1 MTDKKDVFIFSDF
14 LENNSYIFKKNIPEL
29 TNENYNKIL
38 SKLKKSEYGYDNNNK
53 DKIQQQKDILCS
65 FVYFYPT
72 DKKKDINLTYNSY
85 FEYKLDVKLK
95 NIPLELVDKLVN
107 DICNISNKDNKQS
120 FFIIDYYMQKYI
132 KDKIKNDNNQLYT
145 LYYLKVK
152 TKISLL
158 NLLDTKYNVYNE
170 SIDDILKKYYIEINN
185 NIKSNNIDKVIDYL
199 FFILDF
205 YDKLYNSKW
214 IKSIG
219 EFYGLMSL
227 ILFLNSAI
235 QINHRELHNPLNNTK
250 KGNLEID
257 FYINDDELAIE
268 IDGSHHE
275 KNDNTKKNQI
285 IITYIIINFHHIIKT
300 KSKNIVCI

>member
-1 MTDKKDVFIFSDF
+1 
-14 LENNSYIFKKNIPEL
+14 
-29 TNENYNKIL
+29 
-38 SKLKKSEYGYDNNNK
+38 
-53 DKIQQQKDILCS
+53 
-65 FVYFYPT
+65 
-72 DKKKDINLTYNSY
+72 
-85 FEYKLDVKLK
+85 
-95 NIPLELVDKLVN
+95 
-107 DICNISNKDNKQS
+107 
-120 FFIIDYYMQKYI
+120 MQKYI

-158 NLLDTKYNVYNE
+158 NLLNTKYNVYNE

-227 ILFLNSAI
+227 ILFLIS
-235 QINHRELHNPLNNTK
+235 K
-250 KGNLEID
+250 
-257 FYINDDELAIE
+257 
-268 IDGSHHE
+268 S
-275 KNDNTKKNQI
+275 
-285 IITYIIINFHHIIKT
+285 NFVVLLTTFSRLLIMVSNMLILSFPFK
-300 KSKNIVCI
+300 